1 MPKIPGLPGDVY
13 FGAPG
18 KPLPDWRR
26 MLPAPQHGKNT
37 DDDAISPSERQ
48 AITGMLGFDPAEI
61 DDDHGPRRET
71 RKRYSLRLVGGRIRI
86 RILYAKSTPLRKTEG
101 GKLVSARNKSG
112 SAQCSRAASEL
123 STGNHSP
130 DTFTTLAK
138 CRAMARGAAAAHRQR
153 AAGHEAKAQH
163 IEHLIRSSKPLGAK
177 ERAARAKALQDQ
189 RAAKRKPA
197 EPTAPPTKQPKSRDT
212 GARRKRIT
220 DKVLAAQKQAAES
233 PADAKAK
240 RLAERYRGRETQARH
255 AESGKGLFAKLRDRR
270 LAKEAAGQQSQLPVQ
285 AATQAASQP
294 LSTEDARRQLG
305 QAQKDYRKARDA
317 AKRHLANGN
326 TEAARPHVEAAQ
338 RHADRMEALAPHT
351 VPGKWVT
358 PNVPSG
364 GKPLPA
370 PTRPA
375 PRPAIGPRAEQARA
389 AVAELAQ
396 NRAARADRHTQQA
409 GLKAAI
415 RDVANRSAP
424 PPRDP
429 LDAARERF
437 NNRQRMTEAM
447 KGARK
452 IPLRRQSPEQRR
464 VGDAIG
470 EAIRARE
477 AAERGQAHA
486 PDFESKSQLFRQA
499 DQRYRDAQQA
509 MKATRR
515 AEAEREVNGP
525 SPDAQV
531 GKAITREH
539 PLGMP
544 PMKIDPVKVRVPGWV
559 DFEIDRAQG
568 KIARAKNDLY
578 AINKTMTERWGNLP
592 TPPPPDV
599 VARHQALTG
608 ERQRQ
613 IAEWTKYQRDL
624 AAHARQAPAPARPNV
639 PIARRA

>member
-71 RKRYSLRLVGGRIRI
+71 RKRYSLRLVGGRLR
-86 RILYAKSTPLRKTEG
+86 LMYAKSTPLKQVN
-101 GKLVSARNKSG
+101 GKHVSARSKTGDPKCS
-112 SAQCSRAASEL
+112 SAVSAWKTGHATSE
-123 STGNHSP
+123 
-130 DTFTTLAK
+130 TFKTLAH
-138 CRAMARGAAAAHRQR
+138 CRAIARGAANAHRQR
-153 AAGHEAKAQH
+153 AAGHEARAQH
-163 IEHLIRSSKPLGAK
+163 LEHMIKSGKPLGAK
-177 ERAARAKALQDQ
+177 DRAARAKALQGE
-189 RAAKRKPA
+189 RAAKRKPV
-197 EPTAPPTKQPKSRDT
+197 EPAAQPAKQPKSRDT
-212 GARRKRIT
+212 GARRQRIA
-220 DKVLAAQKQAAES
+220 DKVLAAQKQATES
-233 PADAKAK
+233 PTDAKAK

-270 LAKEAAGQQSQLPVQ
+270 LAKEAA
-285 AATQAASQP
+285 ATP
-294 LSTEDARRQLG
+294 
-305 QAQKDYRKARDA
+305 K
-317 AKRHLANGN
+317 
-326 TEAARPHVEAAQ
+326 
-338 RHADRMEALAPHT
+338 
-351 VPGKWVT
+351 
-358 PNVPSG
+358 
-364 GKPLPA
+364 
-370 PTRPA
+370 

-396 NRAARADRHTQQA
+396 SRAARTDRHAKQA
-409 GLKAAI
+409 ALKAAI
-415 RDVANRSAP
+415 REAANRPSPA
-424 PPRDP
+424 PRDP
-429 LDAARERF
+429 LEAARERF
-437 NNRQRMTEAM
+437 DNRKRLEAAM
-447 KGARK
+447 AGARK
-452 IPLRRQSPEQRR
+452 IPLRHQSPEQRR
-464 VGDAIG
+464 VGGAIG

-499 DQRYRDAQQA
+499 DQRYREAQQA

-544 PMKIDPVKVRVPGWV
+544 PMKIDPVKVRVPGWI
-559 DFEIDRAQG
+559 DHEIDRAQG

-592 TPPPPDV
+592 TPPPSDV
-599 VARHQALTG
+599 VARHQTLTS

-624 AAHARQAPAPARPNV
+624 AAHTRQTPPPARPNV